1 VRILTYKSDSD
12 LFDVR
17 QVIKKNFNIS
27 SALLTMLKNS
37 GGIKV
42 NGKVVTVRHI
52 LSYDDVLTL
61 EIPAEKSDIVP
72 VKGEIEILYEDEDVL
87 CVNKPCCMPTHP
99 SQNHHA
105 DTLAN
110 VVMYYFSG
118 TDNSFHAVNRLDS
131 YTSGVVVIAKN
142 AYSASI
148 LSGNL
153 QSHLFDKHYVAICNG
168 IFSKKQGRIIEPIG
182 RAEGSTIKRC
192 VSNDGKYAETH
203 YKVIAES
210 DGKSL
215 VELQPITGRTHQIRV
230 HMAHIGHSLHNDFLY
245 DSQSDGVT
253 PFSLHCKSLTL
264 IHPHT
269 NKKLIINA
277 EISWIF

>member
-1 VRILTYKSDSD
+1 MRILTYKSDSD

-17 QVIKKNFNIS
+17 YVIKKRFNIS
-27 SALLTMLKNS
+27 SALLTSLKNS

-42 NGKVVTVRHI
+42 NGKIVTVRHVM
-52 LSYDDVLTL
+52 SCGDVLTL
-61 EIPAEKSDIVP
+61 EIPSEKSDIVA
-72 VKGEIEILYEDEDVL
+72 VSGALDILYEDEDVI
-87 CVNKPCCMPTHP
+87 CVNKPCGMPTHP
-99 SQNHHA
+99 SQNHHS

-110 VVMYYFSG
+110 VVMHYFSG

-153 QSHLFDKHYVAICNG
+153 GNHLFDKRYVAICNG
-168 IFSKKQGRIIEPIG
+168 IFAEKQGNVIAPIG

-192 VSNDGKYAETH
+192 VSPDGKYAETH

-210 DGKSL
+210 NGKSL
-215 VELQPITGRTHQIRV
+215 VELNPITGRTHQIRV

-264 IHPHT
+264 VHPHT
-269 NKKLIINA
+269 KEELIINA
-277 EISWIF
+277 ETPWIF